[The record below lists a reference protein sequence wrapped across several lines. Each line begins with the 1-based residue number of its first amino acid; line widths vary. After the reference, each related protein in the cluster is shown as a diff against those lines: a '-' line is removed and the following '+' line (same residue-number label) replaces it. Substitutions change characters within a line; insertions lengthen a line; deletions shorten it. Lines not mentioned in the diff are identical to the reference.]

1 MSDDES
7 KRVQAALLRAVA
19 SGARTRRALSGA
31 VRGRSGNAAYQRA
44 RKFGLIGGRAAPAGP
59 TGPWPAPAE
68 RRALA
73 AALWRMA
80 RDGMRHLAD
89 LIDPTC
95 HAVHPDTAADDELV
109 CSECGAYMGAI
120 APFIGAVLPLYCPS
134 CGARVVEGGEG

>member
-1 MSDDES
+1 MATDNE
-7 KRVQAALLRAVA
+7 
-19 SGARTRRALSGA
+19 RRE
-31 VRGRSGNAAYQRA
+31 V
-44 RKFGLIGGRAAPAGP
+44 
-59 TGPWPAPAE
+59 AE
-68 RRALA
+68 RMRGPFDVCGYLGHTYINGTLYGMQVCARDELAL
-73 AALWRMA
+73 

-120 APFIGAVLPLYCPS
+120 APFIGAVLPLCCPS

>member
-31 VRGRSGNAAYQRA
+31 VPGKGADAAYQRA
-44 RKFGLIGGRAAPAGP
+44 RKLGLVGGRAAPAGP
-59 TGPWPAPAE
+59 TGPWPSPAE

-80 RDGMRHLAD
+80 RDGAD
-89 LIDPTC
+89 MTDRDW
-95 HAVHPDTAADDELV
+95 VAAEL
-109 CSECGAYMGAI
+109 
-120 APFIGAVLPLYCPS
+120 
-134 CGARVVEGGEG
+134 GGKEDGND